1 MDYIQGFLDNILL
14 AIVEDNV
21 NITGAFIWSICTFS
35 LFPLGD
41 ALMMYKVDNFE
52 WGSGIKTRFGLQYLD
67 YDTLERVPKASW
79 FQTIDWFR
87 RHGGRFVGGG
97 AGDPTAATGA
107 ARRL

>member
-14 AIVEDNV
+14 AIVEDKV
-21 NITGAFIWSICTFS
+21 NITGAFVWSICTFS
-35 LFPLGD
+35 LFPLSD
-41 ALMMYKVDNFE
+41 TLMMYTVDNFE

-87 RHGGRFVGGG
+87 RHGGKFIEGS
-97 AGDPTAATGA
+97 AMNFTATTGA
-107 ARRL
+107 VRRL